1 MNELKA
7 VAKRNLDEYLAAMD
21 VMYELIL
28 NSSEHSDIISE
39 KDKNSANGRDWDRF
53 FQKDILI

>member
-1 MNELKA
+1 
-7 VAKRNLDEYLAAMD
+7 MD

-39 KDKNSANGRDWDRF
+39 KDKNSANGRDLGPILS
-53 FQKDILI
+53 KDILI